1 MKRREVLQLVC
12 AAAVFG
18 PSSVTAQSSDRL
30 RRIAWVEPWAHT
42 GRTDWRD
49 VAEHL
54 QPFGWIRGANLRGD
68 LHVATA
74 PAQFPKIAK
83 DVVEARPDAI
93 VTSGPPAT
101 LAVLAETRS
110 IPVLF
115 YEIADPVGN
124 GIINN
129 VARPGGNVTGF
140 TSFEPSLGGKWLQL
154 LKEVDPHVRR
164 AAILFNPETAQNRAA
179 PFVQEFEK
187 TAAALSVEPILAFAQ
202 DASGIEPVVAALAA
216 EPGGALVVLPDL
228 FTVAQRRIITDATA
242 RYRVPSVYG
251 TRYMAATGGLMAYG
265 PTTDGLF
272 RSIAGYLDRIL
283 RGLPPGE
290 LPVQA
295 PTKYE
300 LVVNLR
306 VAKAL
311 GLTIPASFLARA
323 DEVIE

>member
-30 RRIAWVEPWAHT
+30 RRITWVEPWFT
-42 GRTDWRD
+42 GKTDWRD
-49 VAEHL
+49 AAEHL
-54 QPFGWIRGANLRGD
+54 QSFGWTRGGNLRGD

-83 DVVEARPDAI
+83 DVVEARPDVI

-101 LAVLAETRS
+101 LAVLVETRT

-115 YEIADPVGN
+115 YEVADPVGN
-124 GIINN
+124 GIVSN

-154 LKEVDPHVRR
+154 LKEVDPRVRR
-164 AAILFNPETAQNRAA
+164 AAILFNPETARNRAA

-187 TAAALSVEPILAFAQ
+187 TAAALSVEPILAFAE
-202 DASGIEPVVAALAA
+202 DASEIEPIVAGLAA

-228 FTVAQRRIITDATA
+228 FTVARRRIIRDAA
-242 RYRVPSVYG
+242 AKYRVPSVYG
-251 TRYMAATGGLMAYG
+251 TRYMAATGGLIAYG
-265 PTTDGLF
+265 PTADGLF
-272 RSIAGYLDRIL
+272 QGIAGYLDRIL
-283 RGLPPGE
+283 RGTLPGE

-311 GLTIPASFLARA
+311 GLTIPPTLLARA